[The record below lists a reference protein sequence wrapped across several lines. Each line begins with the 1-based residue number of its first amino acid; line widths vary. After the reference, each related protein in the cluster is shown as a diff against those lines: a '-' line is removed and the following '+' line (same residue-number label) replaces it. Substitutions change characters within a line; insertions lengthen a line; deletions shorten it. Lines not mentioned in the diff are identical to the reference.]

1 MTSQLT
7 CATESFPSHSCEH
20 VEAKVA
26 IGRFVEMLQPPEVSA
41 VIANI
46 LKDLGNFLNLL
57 F

>member
-7 CATESFPSHSCEH
+7 CATQSFPSHSCEH

-26 IGRFVEMLQPPEVSA
+26 IGRFVEMLQPPKVSA

-46 LKDLGNFLNLL
+46 LKDLEKILNLM